1 MLSFGSNGVSNAYS
15 GMLSGAGSLTKL
27 GGGVETLSASNTF
40 TGSTLVSG
48 GSLILQNGAF
58 RSTARNYTIASGAV
72 LSLQNLGGG
81 DNDTNNI
88 PSGTTT
94 FSGSGT
100 LQIASGWISSG
111 NGPKI
116 TMQMGAGGL
125 ISIAAGAG
133 IVNGGWQDITWTNNQ
148 ASLTVSGTYDLW
160 DGNTTYVDALNGTG
174 FIIDS
179 NGGGKT
185 LQIGVAN
192 GSGTFSGAVPGNAA
206 LTKAGTGIE
215 VLAGTNSYTGGTTI
229 SGGTLQFGGNAAT
242 PASQTLSGLISGAG
256 QLVWAGS
263 GVMNLTDASNSLTG
277 NLAITAGTLAATG
290 GGGGSTSAV
299 GQSAD
304 GRQAGHRRQQRRA
317 QHPGRQRS
325 WRRQHHVYLVDLHCA
340 RRPGRRQPRHQQ

>member
-125 ISIAAGAG
+125 ISICSRRWDREWGLARYNLDQQSG
-133 IVNGGWQDITWTNNQ
+133 ILDGERHLRPLGRQ
-148 ASLTVSGTYDLW
+148 YDL
-160 DGNTTYVDALNGTG
+160 
-174 FIIDS
+174 
-179 NGGGKT
+179 
-185 LQIGVAN
+185 
-192 GSGTFSGAVPGNAA
+192 
-206 LTKAGTGIE
+206 
-215 VLAGTNSYTGGTTI
+215 
-229 SGGTLQFGGNAAT
+229 
-242 PASQTLSGLISGAG
+242 
-256 QLVWAGS
+256 
-263 GVMNLTDASNSLTG
+263 
-277 NLAITAGTLAATG
+277 
-290 GGGGSTSAV
+290 
-299 GQSAD
+299 
-304 GRQAGHRRQQRRA
+304 
-317 QHPGRQRS
+317 
-325 WRRQHHVYLVDLHCA
+325 C
-340 RRPGRRQPRHQQ
+340 RRPQRHRFYY